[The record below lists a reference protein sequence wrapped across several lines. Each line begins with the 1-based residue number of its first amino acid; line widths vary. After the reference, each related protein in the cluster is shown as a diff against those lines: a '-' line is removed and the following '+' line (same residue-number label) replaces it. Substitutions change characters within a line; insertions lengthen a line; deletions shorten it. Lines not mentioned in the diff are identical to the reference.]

1 MNQDPMLA
9 FVKTKL
15 EQDEGVSDTVLAR
28 LMTAAKE
35 QTTARHTSFRLSRPA
50 RGAFLLA
57 ASLAVATCGWFF
69 YANAVNARRES
80 NLADGMELLR
90 VADGKGAT
98 ESSSIAENLL
108 AWQDAP
114 MDDDTS
120 DCSDGI

>member
-1 MNQDPMLA
+1 MNLDPMLA

-15 EQDEGVSDTVLAR
+15 EQDEGVSDAVLAR

-35 QTTARHTSFRLSRPA
+35 QTTARHTPFRLSRPV

-80 NLADGMELLR
+80 NLADVMELLR